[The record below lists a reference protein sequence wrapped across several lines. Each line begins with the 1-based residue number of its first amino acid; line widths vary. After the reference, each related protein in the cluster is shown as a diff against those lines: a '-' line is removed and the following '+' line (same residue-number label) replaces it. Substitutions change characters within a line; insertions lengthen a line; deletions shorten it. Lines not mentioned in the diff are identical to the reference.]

1 MEKLLTLI
9 IPTYNMERYLKKC
22 LDSLLVARNLDCLEV
37 LVVNDGSK
45 DASSAIAHEYSEKY
59 PRSIRVIDKENGNYG
74 SCINR
79 GILEGRGKYVKILD
93 ADDHFD
99 TQVLD
104 DVLEQMKTVDA
115 DLFLTD
121 TVQIHEDGSFVLKND
136 FSIPPMQVVDFG
148 GYTKVDE
155 MPMHCIAYKLE
166 NVRRL
171 GYRQTE
177 GISYTDTEWAFFP
190 MESVKTCFY
199 FPKVLYR
206 YLIGRA
212 GQTMAPEVYQR
223 GRSQELIITKRMV
236 EFWDAH
242 QELPVQGYFDQYLLH
257 RLRRIYMQNMVR
269 NEEGDNDFLIEMDKF
284 IQEHSGKLYG
294 LLDACLYGRREKIP
308 FIREWR
314 KNYKPSLKFRLC
326 VKLHRLMGNQ
336 K

>member
-79 GILEGRGKYVKILD
+79 GVAEGCGKYVKILD

-190 MESVKTCFY
+190 MESVTTCFY
-199 FPKVLYR
+199 FPQGLYR

-212 GQTMAPEVYQR
+212 GQTMAPEVYTR
-223 GRSQELIITKRMV
+223 GRRQELIITKRVV

-242 QELPVQGYFDQYLLH
+242 PELAVQG
-257 RLRRIYMQNMVR
+257 
-269 NEEGDNDFLIEMDKF
+269 
-284 IQEHSGKLYG
+284 
-294 LLDACLYGRREKIP
+294 
-308 FIREWR
+308 
-314 KNYKPSLKFRLC
+314 
-326 VKLHRLMGNQ
+326 
-336 K
+336 